1 MANDGCREIVDLAEK
16 VQVCVCVGRL
26 HLRFHYFVD
35 DRPCLHSSYCSEVVL
50 ARHPIRAFSPSLV
63 CLVDVWP
70 CHGVCLCSVC
80 GPIMTH
86 LAPFLGQC
94 HWATGGWTNAL
105 GWPAENVFSLC
116 CHPILITAS
125 AIGRSYALAA
135 PLEGRPLVACLL
147 LPPVLEWQ
155 GWLEEVCIALS
166 WHWLRWLELGYG
178 LWGEV
183 LRVKW

>member
-1 MANDGCREIVDLAEK
+1 MSIGGKRGRGISAKAKDSVMANDGCREIVDLAEK

-94 HWATGGWTNAL
+94 H
-105 GWPAENVFSLC
+105 
-116 CHPILITAS
+116 
-125 AIGRSYALAA
+125 
-135 PLEGRPLVACLL
+135 
-147 LPPVLEWQ
+147 
-155 GWLEEVCIALS
+155 
-166 WHWLRWLELGYG
+166 
-178 LWGEV
+178 
-183 LRVKW
+183 